1 MIRVENLNM
10 TVGRFALED
19 VSLHVRPGEYFVLLG
34 PTGSGKTLLIETIC
48 GLNRARSGRIIIDGL
63 DMTRREPRHRR
74 LGYVPQDY
82 ALFPQQTVLE
92 NIAYGLEPDRLWLR
106 IPRCFVR
113 ALLVR
118 PAQRLRVPAYLAKTL
133 LIRPGRRLLEL
144 ATHRRWAERRPQTL
158 WELMELVGVRHLAD
172 RLPERLSGGEKQRV
186 ALARALAI
194 RPQVMLLDEPV
205 SALDEETREAVCRQL
220 KRVQHDTGTTMVH
233 ICHNFTEMLA
243 VADRAGIIVDGR
255 ILQVGTPQEILQRP
269 CNTRVARFVQAGNLF
284 RAVARADGPW
294 LKLVCGPGLE
304 LRVKKPDA
312 PVPDGTEL
320 SVMVRPEDVRLA
332 AARPS
337 APPPETI
344 VLDATVTDVT
354 DQGPVV
360 NLHVSCGPGPGLV
373 VSLGKRHYREL
384 RPTAGDRVP
393 LLIDCADVHVMRE

>member
-1 MIRVENLNM
+1 MIRVENLNL

-19 VSLHVRPGEYFVLLG
+19 ISLHVRPGEYFVLLG

-48 GLNRARSGRIIIDGL
+48 GLNRAGSGRIIIDGQ
-63 DMTRREPRHRR
+63 DMTRREPRRR
-74 LGYVPQDY
+74 RVGYLPQDY
-82 ALFPQQTVLE
+82 ALFPNQTVRE
-92 NIAYGLEPDRLWLR
+92 NVGYGLEPDCLWLR
-106 IPRCFVR
+106 AATYLGRTLFK
-113 ALLVR
+113 R
-118 PAQRLRVPAYLAKTL
+118 PAL
-133 LIRPGRRLLEL
+133 RLLEL
-144 ATHRRWAERRPQTL
+144 VTRRREPLDDPPAL
-158 WELMELVGVRHLAD
+158 VELMERVGVRHLAD

-186 ALARALAI
+186 ALARALTI

-220 KRVQHDTGTTMVH
+220 KRLQHDTGTTMVH

-243 VADRAGIIVDGR
+243 VADRAGVIVDGR

-332 AARPS
+332 AAPPS
-337 APPPETI
+337 APPPETL

-360 NLHVSCGPGPGLV
+360 NLQVSCGPGPGLV

-384 RPTAGDRVP
+384 RPTAGDRVH